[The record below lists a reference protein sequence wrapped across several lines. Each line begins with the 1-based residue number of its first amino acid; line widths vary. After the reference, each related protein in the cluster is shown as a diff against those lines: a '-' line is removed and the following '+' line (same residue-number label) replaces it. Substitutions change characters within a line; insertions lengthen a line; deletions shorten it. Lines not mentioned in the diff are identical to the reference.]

1 MLEMLSAADPPF
13 LYAVAGVIVLAIAS
27 LFGLVLFASRE
38 ETFEDVVEKQ
48 RKAQEA
54 LLHSLQGTSGK
65 SGKQNKKWN
74 KLKNKKAPKAKVVEE
89 QEQDSGVDDDEISP
103 EAVSVSTPPPVI
115 ADEEPA
121 PAPAPS
127 KKKKKNKKNKNQQQ
141 EVVEVVEEVVVVE
154 EEIAVEAEPEV
165 EAVPEI
171 PSEEETEAVV
181 DVSEEEVEEIGAVEE
196 PVVEEEEIAVE
207 EVVEVEEEPEV
218 VVPEPEPV
226 IAEPE
231 PVPEPEP
238 VKVEPVVEKSK
249 SSKKKN
255 KSAKQKSAAVLTTG
269 SFDKLAAELK
279 TADLQADEVQQMMD
293 VLLEKQSEL
302 EQWQKPNQ
310 KSDPMEQMKRRIA
323 EVEMQFAEERQSSQ
337 AVAANLK
344 EAKVQLQQE
353 RSARQS
359 HQNEAQNLTNR
370 INKTVQ
376 EAEAMRKHLEEKH
389 VSDLHDAQS
398 HVKRLQGIIDD
409 GTSHLSMELQRMKE
423 ENTHMKAT
431 SMMAQQLAEDKQSLM
446 NELSQLQQTNRAL
459 RQEFD
464 NFVIQHQQEMQNIQI
479 AKVDSEGAL
488 SQRLQEMNDQL
499 MKSEAH
505 NRNLQLEIAEQQR
518 IAEQARM
525 TEAETLQMAAKPDT
539 EANDELTQ
547 QVAALEEKCKEY
559 EAQLLATKAEPEVEP
574 EVEPVSS
581 EMAELVA
588 KVAEKDN
595 LILQLEAKVSDMLQA
610 ANDSSSGQQSPDL
623 VVVTP
628 GDLLDEGE
636 SFEEV
641 VPDKDYEAA
650 QEEVVVPV
658 VAAEQ
663 ESAPEVAEP
672 EVVVVEV
679 TPEESTPEIT
689 EDPTAPLR
697 AEIEKLKAD
706 YEAAQTTIEENAA
719 AVAQKQAEID
729 QLQEK
734 ILSTPTETTPEP
746 AAVDI
751 EELSTQI
758 TQLQQT
764 VQEKDAELA
773 RINELEA
780 QVARIPQLEAEIAAA
795 KAVETTPATEDGATK
810 DELTEQL
817 QSVKDELQSR
827 TDATD
832 ELKLKNNNASQD
844 EINKSQQENGQLK
857 EENAHIKNVL
867 IETESMLCRLQTGVD
882 AEVQK
887 WQAKVTEKDAELDTV
902 KKTTDDLKLVLSKH
916 GYEHDNLTV
925 LESSLSDGQ
934 KQLMAEKEE
943 NSKIKTELK
952 EMEKTQTALQQKI
965 QELQEGGVSTS
976 NPEEVTELQSKL
988 KKTISERDLLIRE
1001 YKNVKDSNTKMEAE
1015 LKETKQTL
1023 ETKDTEISQMKEQI
1037 NTTTATTTADTGE
1050 KEAVIQKLSTEIEE
1064 LKEEL
1069 REKNDPD
1076 LVIVDIDPDNAD
1088 NLRKEVE
1095 ELSTEKA
1102 SLVSKLEDKE
1112 KSYSAEDETVN
1123 KVTDL
1128 ETKLKLA
1135 QQKILELEN
1144 SQSTSKTSSSPKPKP
1159 TTSTLNW

>member
-141 EVVEVVEEVVVVE
+141 EVVEIVEEVVVVE

-165 EAVPEI
+165 EAVPDI

-269 SFDKLAAELK
+269 SFDKLAADLK

-323 EVEMQFAEERQSSQ
+323 EMEMQFAEERQSSQ
-337 AVAANLK
+337 AVAVKLK
-344 EAKVQLQQE
+344 DAKVELQHE

-359 HQNEAQNLTNR
+359 LQNEAQNR
-370 INKTVQ
+370 INQTVQ
-376 EAEAMRKHLEEKH
+376 EAETVRKRLEEKY

-398 HVKRLQGIIDD
+398 HVKSLQARLND
-409 GTSHLSMELQRMKE
+409 GESHLMELQRMKE
-423 ENTHMKAT
+423 ENTQMKAA
-431 SMMAQQLAEDKQSLM
+431 SMMAHQLAEDKQSLM

-499 MKSEAH
+499 LKAEAH

-539 EANDELTQ
+539 EANEELTQ

-574 EVEPVSS
+574 EVETVSS

-595 LILQLEAKVSDMLQA
+595 LILQLEAKMSDMLQSV
-610 ANDSSSGQQSPDL
+610 NESSSGQQSPDL

-628 GDLLDEGE
+628 GDLVDE

-672 EVVVVEV
+672 EVVVVDV
-679 TPEESTPEIT
+679 TPEESTPEVT
-689 EDPTAPLR
+689 EDPTAPLK

-734 ILSTPTETTPEP
+734 ILSTPTETTSEP

-751 EELSTQI
+751 EELSAQI

-795 KAVETTPATEDGATK
+795 KAVETTPATEDGPTK

-832 ELKLKNNNASQD
+832 ELKLKNNELREKNWKVIDALATAEKQLEEKKKSTDIRIIKGLKSILPDFSIPKFEDDYELLFKEFGVKVNETTTSATDHGDSEALTEQVKCLTEENTELKKTNEIMNASQD

-902 KKTTDDLKLVLSKH
+902 KKTTDGLKLVLSKH

-1037 NTTTATTTADTGE
+1037 NTATATTTAETVVLGE
-1050 KEAVIQKLSTEIEE
+1050 KEAVIQNE
-1064 LKEEL
+1064 L
-1069 REKNDPD
+1069 
-1076 LVIVDIDPDNAD
+1076 
-1088 NLRKEVE
+1088 
-1095 ELSTEKA
+1095 
-1102 SLVSKLEDKE
+1102 
-1112 KSYSAEDETVN
+1112 
-1123 KVTDL
+1123 
-1128 ETKLKLA
+1128 
-1135 QQKILELEN
+1135 
-1144 SQSTSKTSSSPKPKP
+1144 
-1159 TTSTLNW
+1159 